1 MKKTFGRFWC
11 FVLVQIYVTY
21 KYCSR
26 CNILIRV
33 LGVFSLNNPNVS
45 AFSDCLA
52 DKEEKDPELKHYSMV
67 GICNSCLGKE
77 GVS

>member
-1 MKKTFGRFWC
+1 M
-11 FVLVQIYVTY
+11 
-21 KYCSR
+21 
-26 CNILIRV
+26 
-33 LGVFSLNNPNVS
+33 FSLNNPNVS